1 MFITY
6 RFIYISRLH
15 KSFSSQ
21 TQILDIT
28 PSINASSLVIRMSPC
43 PTAETKEV
51 STTGAAFIHADVYK
65 LCFKNLV
72 YPPDNKDKSSSRIG
86 VHGLNSG
93 SQSAFGH
100 WPGCTM
106 VSGVGVVK
114 LVGRLKL
121 VDTLW

>member
-1 MFITY
+1 MQALSLSAFVHVQQLKPR
-6 RFIYISRLH
+6 RFPQPELHIYIQMYIYIYIIY
-15 KSFSSQ
+15 F
-21 TQILDIT
+21 
-28 PSINASSLVIRMSPC
+28 
-43 PTAETKEV
+43 
-51 STTGAAFIHADVYK
+51 

-106 VSGVGVVK
+106 VSGVVK

-121 VDTLW
+121 GIPSGKLT

>member
-1 MFITY
+1 MQALCLSAFLHVQQLKPR
-6 RFIYISRLH
+6 RFPQPELHIYIQMYIYI
-15 KSFSSQ
+15 FFMFQ
-21 TQILDIT
+21 
-28 PSINASSLVIRMSPC
+28 
-43 PTAETKEV
+43 
-51 STTGAAFIHADVYK
+51 
-65 LCFKNLV
+65 NLV

-121 VDTLW
+121 GDTLW